1 MAVSTKFEFYVTES
15 AIVSYGS
22 NGEPIFLRIL
32 EKSRLGKS
40 GGGQMIVPFFQK
52 WETCPPPPPS
62 PVEPMLIAEE
72 IQVKLSMQS
81 ALYKW

>member
-1 MAVSTKFEFYVTES
+1 
-15 AIVSYGS
+15 
-22 NGEPIFLRIL
+22 
-32 EKSRLGKS
+32 
-40 GGGQMIVPFFQK
+40 MIVPFFQK

-62 PVEPMLIAEE
+62 PVDPMLIAEE